1 MKTWTAVLVL
11 IFGFISAVYGQ
22 VPEQATPASDNLE
35 YAVFVYPDNQLELDT
50 FKALGMDDWVGSIKK
65 AANML
70 PGPFLR
76 EVGTQTWRFRIN
88 TNDWV
93 TGNPGLINL
102 LPMPITE
109 GPGWMNWESFNE
121 NGFEESERV
130 FVALHEMGHMY
141 SFGRELNILDIYRIE
156 SQGQAFWG
164 WDGTNNVPIIESTPR
179 VYWVV
184 DGAMEGEVTLYS
196 REQGRGEDFAETFA
210 LYVLWP
216 EYLKDNFPIHYGI
229 IKNILV
235 QEYEPMYPMPSSI
248 KSRLAVQ

>member
-1 MKTWTAVLVL
+1 MDNVFDPKKLEDLKKIKNSVLLSVSVFLLLVL

-130 FVALHEMGHMY
+130 FVEVNYPLTIQKGGSKSKIEDFSSEVPVRLGIVYDAVAEFVEEDLKTEGLCIDCLLI
-141 SFGRELNILDIYRIE
+141 SFTSKGLK
-156 SQGQAFWG
+156 
-164 WDGTNNVPIIESTPR
+164 NNVFWEDDKTVIFIVRDFNSA
-179 VYWVV
+179 V
-184 DGAMEGEVTLYS
+184 DEKEFILNFA
-196 REQGRGEDFAETFA
+196 GR
-210 LYVLWP
+210 Y
-216 EYLKDNFPIHYGI
+216 I
-229 IKNILV
+229 
-235 QEYEPMYPMPSSI
+235 
-248 KSRLAVQ
+248 